1 MGHLQVG
8 CIEPISW
15 IEEEKEIYLLTS
27 SCHLFFI
34 GQSSILV
41 LFRLPWGSG
50 AWDLEVVGE
59 AKLLIDLRVGI
70 AVAVEVVLE
79 IVPSPLPSPTPQRK
93 PCQLALLD

>member
-1 MGHLQVG
+1 MGHLQAG

-15 IEEEKEIYLLTS
+15 IEEEKEISLLTS